1 MRAVEG
7 SLGRSPRE
15 WKELDALAWEKARLG
30 ALRVGRVKY
39 CAQSKTNQ
47 ATL

>member
-15 WKELDALAWEKARLG
+15 SSENRKGFVGLMARREKSI
-30 ALRVGRVKY
+30 VK
-39 CAQSKTNQ
+39 
-47 ATL
+47 